1 MSEQALPERPDA
13 GQLRRLAK
21 ELRAAA
27 RAGDPGAIQRLR
39 QYVNDD
45 PATVRL
51 SAAQLVVAREHG
63 FASWPRLMEHLQ
75 ARRLGLQPALS
86 GLAPMGA
93 VAAGVLD
100 DGQVVVLAGRVFSIA
115 SDAQDASRLRL
126 TVVPA
131 IGAAPGE
138 APDQREVVVSCRRDA
153 RVRTAR
159 RVPPG
164 ERLDGPGLTSG
175 PDRFAIEALIGA
187 ERVRPGRIIL
197 TAGTVTSPHPE
208 GDRGDRGDRGE
219 RVRFALRDEDGED
232 WYEFLI
238 ECPGDMQLPTLR
250 RKALET
256 RGLRFDQ
263 AVTADRLDPG
273 QIVTLDGYVMSVG
286 ADPADPGCV
295 RLVLVRAL
303 GLADDRPDQREIT
316 LICPRDMMFGTAV
329 AHNIELT
336 PPPR

>member
-27 RAGDPGAIQRLR
+27 RAGDPGTVQRLR
-39 QYVNDD
+39 QHVDDD
-45 PATVRL
+45 PAAVSL

-63 FASWPRLMEHLQ
+63 FASWPRLMEHLE
-75 ARRLGLQPALS
+75 ARRLGLEPVLS
-86 GLAPMGA
+86 GFSAMRA

-100 DGQVVVLAGRVFSIA
+100 DGQVVVLAGRVISIA
-115 SDAQDASRLRL
+115 LDAQDGGRLRL

-138 APDQREVVVSCRRDA
+138 APDQREVVVTCRRDA

-159 RVPPG
+159 RVAAG

-175 PDRFAIEALIGA
+175 PDRFAVGGAIGA
-187 ERVRPGRIIL
+187 ERVRPGRIIV
-197 TAGTVTSPHPE
+197 TAGSVTSPHAE
-208 GDRGDRGDRGE
+208 GDRGE
-219 RVRFALRDEDGED
+219 RVRFALRAEDDEHWE
-232 WYEFLI
+232 EFLI
-238 ECPGDMQLPTLR
+238 VCPGDMQMPTVR
-250 RKALET
+250 RTET
-256 RGLRFDQ
+256 RGLRFDK

-273 QIVTLDGYVMSVG
+273 QIVTLDGYVMSAG

-303 GLADDRPDQREIT
+303 GLADERPDQREIV
-316 LICPRDMMFGTAV
+316 LICPRDMTFGTAV

-336 PPPR
+336 PPPC

>member
-1 MSEQALPERPDA
+1 MSEQALPEHPDA

-21 ELRAAA
+21 ELRTAA
-27 RAGDPGAIQRLR
+27 RAGDPGAVQRLR
-39 QYVNDD
+39 RHADDD
-45 PATVRL
+45 PATVSL

-63 FASWPRLMEHLQ
+63 FASWPRLMEHLE
-75 ARRLGLQPALS
+75 ARRLGVSLLS
-86 GLAPMGA
+86 GLSPMRA
-93 VAAGVLD
+93 VAAGALD
-100 DGQVVVLAGRVFSIA
+100 DRQVVVLAGRVISIA
-115 SDAQDASRLRL
+115 PDAQDSGRLRL

-159 RVPPG
+159 RVAAG

-175 PDRFAIEALIGA
+175 PDRFAVGGAIGA
-187 ERVRPGRIIL
+187 ERVRPGRIIV
-197 TAGTVTSPHPE
+197 TSGSVTSPHAE
-208 GDRGDRGDRGE
+208 GDRGE

-238 ECPGDMQLPTLR
+238 VCPADMQMPTLR
-250 RKALET
+250 RKAVET
-256 RGLRFDQ
+256 RGLRFDK

-273 QIVTLDGYVMSVG
+273 QIVTLDGYVMSAG
-286 ADPADPGCV
+286 ADPADTGSV
-295 RLVLVRAL
+295 RLVLARAL
-303 GLADDRPDQREIT
+303 GLADERPDQREIV
-316 LICPRDMMFGTAV
+316 LICPRDMTFGTAV
-329 AHNIELT
+329 AHNMELT

>member
-1 MSEQALPERPDA
+1 MSEQSLPERPDA

-27 RAGDPGAIQRLR
+27 RAGDLGAVQRLR
-39 QYVNDD
+39 EHVADD
-45 PATVRL
+45 PATVSL

-63 FASWPRLMEHLQ
+63 FASWPRLMEHLE
-75 ARRLGLQPALS
+75 ARRLGLRPVLS
-86 GLAPMGA
+86 GLAPMRA

-100 DGQVVVLAGRVFSIA
+100 DGQVVVFAGRVTGIA
-115 SDAQDASRLRL
+115 SGAQDGGRLRL
-126 TVVPA
+126 RVVPV

-138 APDQREVVVSCRRDA
+138 APDQREVVVSCRPDA
-153 RVRTAR
+153 RLRTAR

-164 ERLDGPGLTSG
+164 EQLDGPGLASG
-175 PDRFAIEALIGA
+175 PDRFAVEGAIGA
-187 ERVRPGRIIL
+187 GHVKPGRIIV
-197 TAGTVTSPHPE
+197 TAGTVTSPDPE
-208 GDRGDRGDRGE
+208 GDRGE
-219 RVRFALRDEDGED
+219 RVRFALCDEDDGDCE
-232 WYEFLI
+232 EFLI
-238 ECPGDMQLPTLR
+238 VCPGDMQMPTAGR
-250 RKALET
+250 REF

-263 AVTADRLDPG
+263 AVSADRLDPG
-273 QIVTLDGYVMSVG
+273 QIVTLDGHVMSVG

-303 GLADDRPDQREIT
+303 GLAEERPDQREIV
-316 LICPRDMMFGTAV
+316 LICPRDMTFGTAV

>member
-27 RAGDPGAIQRLR
+27 RAGDPGAVQRLR
-39 QYVNDD
+39 QHVDDD

-63 FASWPRLMEHLQ
+63 FASRPRLMEHVE
-75 ARRLGLQPALS
+75 ARRLGLQPVLS
-86 GLAPMGA
+86 GLAPMRA

-100 DGQVVVLAGRVFSIA
+100 DGQVVVLAGRVISIA
-115 SDAQDASRLRL
+115 SDAQDGGRLRL

-131 IGAAPGE
+131 IGAALGE
-138 APDQREVVVSCRRDA
+138 APDQREVVVSCRHDA

-175 PDRFAIEALIGA
+175 PDRFAVEGAIGA

-208 GDRGDRGDRGE
+208 GDRGE

-232 WYEFLI
+232 RYEFLI
-238 ECPGDMQLPTLR
+238 VCPGDMQMPTAR
-250 RKALET
+250 RKAHET

-286 ADPADPGCV
+286 TDPADPGCV

-303 GLADDRPDQREIT
+303 GLADERPDQREIA
-316 LICPRDMMFGTAV
+316 LICPRDMTFGTAV